1 MQSFIT
7 INGTKFPQPRRGL
20 EMLSATIVDSA
31 RNANGVVV
39 GQKVG
44 RDQQKLNNLFWGYLT
59 AEQWSAMLQIFD
71 KNFFVTV
78 TYPDMVNNRWTTR
91 KMYPGDRTATPYH
104 LDPNTGLPADYINCK
119 VNIIDCGEPFQG
131 GVAVKQVSNA
141 YKLSMKSLLREQ
153 SFVEITFSQ
162 VDTAAATDGNWV
174 SNGAQ
179 SYSEFDTLDYGYDYQ
194 ESYAALELNR
204 WALDGNTVIVPSSGT
219 MYDGFVSSHMSN
231 AEGKFTTPAV
241 LTRAFSN
248 PHTFPGITLTFD
260 TRYQEWPDTV
270 TVDFYLNGT
279 VLESLTLP
287 VEGTEL
293 VINTKVASCDKI
305 VLTMGNIIPYR
316 RPRLQQVLYGVQK
329 KFGNDDIVSIKE
341 SHDVDP
347 LSRRLPQ
354 ETMQFVLLDY
364 EHNYDPDNP
373 KGIYAYL
380 DKKSPISLRYGY
392 MLPTGKVEWLKADK
406 YVLNSKPKAAKNQA
420 TFTGTGLVGSMTGT
434 FYKSKLGSKNFY
446 DMAEEVLLDADLT
459 LTAQGTHPWVIDP
472 TLKQMFT
479 TAALP
484 IDSHMNCL
492 QLIAH
497 ACRCRLFTDDDN
509 IIHIKPFGV
518 TVVGIYSGVWAD
530 NGHLW
535 YSEWDT
541 VDRGNKVGNTYAAL
555 ELNRWTLDGGDQVIV
570 EDTDPSGRGF
580 ISEAMT
586 AADGTY
592 ITKPTF
598 TKTFDVSHDLPV
610 LALRFDT
617 PLDEYPTSIQVKYY
631 AGTKLLDTQTVKG
644 ITSAEVFVNSE
655 AAIDCTKIEV
665 TMDGGLPYRR
675 MRVSKLYYRETDF
688 TLDFDSIDKDSQSIA
703 KIDQLKAVSVAK
715 YAYTAANDTT
725 KLFEGTTTETQ
736 LHVEFSGLAQDVSIS
751 VSGGS
756 LVSSNIYARAADLVL
771 SSGTKTV
778 VVTGK
783 TLSEN
788 SVVVSYPV
796 ALDGEIDKEEN
807 PLITNDTMCAALAD
821 QVKKYLQMQNTYQTK
836 YRGNPELEVGD
847 VIGLQTLYTDEMDA
861 LILVD
866 EITFNGSLSGKLKV
880 KGLI

>member
-1 MQSFIT
+1 M
-7 INGTKFPQPRRGL
+7 
-20 EMLSATIVDSA
+20 
-31 RNANGVVV
+31 
-39 GQKVG
+39 
-44 RDQQKLNNLFWGYLT
+44 
-59 AEQWSAMLQIFD
+59 
-71 KNFFVTV
+71 
-78 TYPDMVNNRWTTR
+78 
-91 KMYPGDRTATPYH
+91 
-104 LDPNTGLPADYINCK
+104 
-119 VNIIDCGEPFQG
+119 
-131 GVAVKQVSNA
+131 KQVSNA

-219 MYDGFVSSHMSN
+219 MYNGFISSHMSN

-270 TVDFYLNGT
+270 TVDFYLNGA

-305 VLTMGNIIPYR
+305 VLTMGNTLPYR

-535 YSEWDT
+535 YSEWGT
-541 VDRGNKVGNTYAAL
+541 VDKGNTSENTYAVF
-555 ELNRWTLDGGDQVIV
+555 ELNRWTLDGGNQVIIP
-570 EDTDPSGRGF
+570 DDDPNGRGY

-586 AADGTY
+586 NAEGTF
-592 ITKPTF
+592 TMAPVF

-610 LALRFDT
+610 VAIRFDT
-617 PLDEYPTSIQVKYY
+617 PMEEYPTSIQVKYY
-631 AGTKLLDTQTVKG
+631 KDTILLDTQTVPVN
-644 ITSAEVFVNSE
+644 SVEVFVSSSL
-655 AAIDCTKIEV
+655 AIDCTKIEV
-665 TMDGGLPYRR
+665 SFLSGLPYRR
-675 MRVSKLYYRETDF
+675 MRVSKVYYRETDF
-688 TLDFDSIDKDSQSIA
+688 TLDFSSIA
-703 KIDQLKAVSVAK
+703 ENSQAISKIDELRAVTVARYS
-715 YAYTAANDTT
+715 YAASDSTT
-725 KLFEGTTTETQ
+725 NLYEETTTETE
-736 LHVEFSGLAQDVSIS
+736 LHVEFSGLAQDIQIN
-751 VSGGS
+751 VSGGT

-778 VVTGK
+778 TITGR
-783 TLSEN
+783 TLQEN

-796 ALDGEIDKEEN
+796 ALTGEVDKEEN
-807 PLITNDTMCAALAD
+807 PLITNDSMCLALANH
-821 QVKKYLQMQNTYQTK
+821 VKNYLQMRNTYDAD
-836 YRGNPELEVGD
+836 YRGNPEMEVGD
-847 VIGLQTLYTDEMDA
+847 IIGLQTRYTNEMDA

-866 EITFNGSLSGKLKV
+866 EISFNGSLSGKMKV

>member
-1 MQSFIT
+1 
-7 INGTKFPQPRRGL
+7 
-20 EMLSATIVDSA
+20 
-31 RNANGVVV
+31 
-39 GQKVG
+39 
-44 RDQQKLNNLFWGYLT
+44 
-59 AEQWSAMLQIFD
+59 
-71 KNFFVTV
+71 
-78 TYPDMVNNRWTTR
+78 
-91 KMYPGDRTATPYH
+91 
-104 LDPNTGLPADYINCK
+104 
-119 VNIIDCGEPFQG
+119 
-131 GVAVKQVSNA
+131 
-141 YKLSMKSLLREQ
+141 
-153 SFVEITFSQ
+153 
-162 VDTAAATDGNWV
+162 
-174 SNGAQ
+174 
-179 SYSEFDTLDYGYDYQ
+179 
-194 ESYAALELNR
+194 
-204 WALDGNTVIVPSSGT
+204 
-219 MYDGFVSSHMSN
+219 
-231 AEGKFTTPAV
+231 
-241 LTRAFSN
+241 
-248 PHTFPGITLTFD
+248 
-260 TRYQEWPDTV
+260 
-270 TVDFYLNGT
+270 
-279 VLESLTLP
+279 
-287 VEGTEL
+287 
-293 VINTKVASCDKI
+293 
-305 VLTMGNIIPYR
+305 
-316 RPRLQQVLYGVQK
+316 
-329 KFGNDDIVSIKE
+329 
-341 SHDVDP
+341 
-347 LSRRLPQ
+347 
-354 ETMQFVLLDY
+354 
-364 EHNYDPDNP
+364 
-373 KGIYAYL
+373 
-380 DKKSPISLRYGY
+380 
-392 MLPTGKVEWLKADK
+392 
-406 YVLNSKPKAAKNQA
+406 
-420 TFTGTGLVGSMTGT
+420 
-434 FYKSKLGSKNFY
+434 
-446 DMAEEVLLDADLT
+446 MAEEVLLDADLT

-541 VDRGNKVGNTYAAL
+541 VDRGNKAGNTYAAL
-555 ELNRWTLDGGDQVIV
+555 ELNRWTLDGEDQVII

-592 ITKPTF
+592 TTKPTF

-617 PLDEYPTSIQVKYY
+617 PLGEYPTSIRVKYY

>member
-1 MQSFIT
+1 M
-7 INGTKFPQPRRGL
+7 
-20 EMLSATIVDSA
+20 
-31 RNANGVVV
+31 
-39 GQKVG
+39 
-44 RDQQKLNNLFWGYLT
+44 
-59 AEQWSAMLQIFD
+59 
-71 KNFFVTV
+71 
-78 TYPDMVNNRWTTR
+78 
-91 KMYPGDRTATPYH
+91 
-104 LDPNTGLPADYINCK
+104 
-119 VNIIDCGEPFQG
+119 
-131 GVAVKQVSNA
+131 KQVSNA

-153 SFVEITFSQ
+153 SFVEITFYQ

-287 VEGTEL
+287 VEETEL

-305 VLTMGNIIPYR
+305 VLTMGNTLPYR

-420 TFTGTGLVGSMTGT
+420 TFTGTGLVGSLTGT
-434 FYKSKLGSKNFY
+434 FYKSKLGSKSLYN
-446 DMAEEVLLDADLT
+446 MAEEVLLDAGLT
-459 LTAQGTHPWVIDP
+459 LTEQGANPWEIDEA
-472 TLKQMFT
+472 LKDMFT

-484 IDSHMNCL
+484 IDTHMNCL

-497 ACRCRLFTDDDN
+497 AACCRLYTDDDN
-509 IIHIKPFGV
+509 IIHIRPFGV
-518 TVVGIYSGVWAD
+518 TVIGIYNGVWAD
-530 NGHLW
+530 NGHVW
-535 YSEWDT
+535 FSEWDT
-541 VDRGNKVGNTYAAL
+541 IDKGNTAENTYVTF
-555 ELNRWTLDGGDQVIV
+555 ELNRWTLGGDSQIILP
-570 EDTDPSGRGF
+570 DSNAGQRGY

-586 AADGTY
+586 EADGSFTN
-592 ITKPTF
+592 PPVF
-598 TKTFDVSHDLPV
+598 TKTFDVPHDLPV
-610 LALRFDT
+610 LAIRFDT
-617 PLDEYPTSIQVKYY
+617 VLNEFPGAVQVKYY
-631 AGTKLLDTQTVKG
+631 HDDTLLDTQT
-644 ITSAEVFVNSE
+644 
-655 AAIDCTKIEV
+655 AAIDSVEVYVSSNLAIECTKIEV
-665 TMDGGLPYRR
+665 TMIGNLPYRR
-675 MRVSKLYYRETDF
+675 ARVTKVYYRETDF
-688 TLDFDSIDKDSQSIA
+688 TLDFTSIGENSQKIS
-703 KIDQLKAVSVAK
+703 KIDELKSVSVAR
-715 YAYTAANDTT
+715 YSYTASNDAST
-725 KLFEGTTTETQ
+725 LFEGTTTETE
-736 LHVEFSGLAQDVSIS
+736 LHVEFSGLAQDVQIS
-751 VSGGS
+751 VSGGT

-778 VVTGK
+778 TITGK
-783 TLSEN
+783 TLTEN

-796 ALDGEIDKEEN
+796 AQSGEIDKEEN
-807 PLITNDTMCAALAD
+807 PLITNDTMCQALANH
-821 QVKKYLQMQNTYQTK
+821 VKSYLQMRNTYEAS
-836 YRGNPELEVGD
+836 YRGNPEMEVGD
-847 VIGLQTLYTDEMDA
+847 IIGLQTLYTDEMDA

-866 EITFNGSLSGKLKV
+866 EITFDGSLSGKMTV